1 MQVKPRSSR
10 QRLELASS
18 GELCLRL
25 HAAPTEGQATV
36 SVLDKGGVV
45 ANVPSRAE
53 RDPALR
59 GTKRQVARNQEVTV
73 ARGRSDGRTFILVPE
88 TKDNQTTELTLLHV
102 RFHGRLEP
110 AVVAAVLQGYRG
122 RYAILRDA
130 VTETEPV
137 FREDLLGEIPVVD
150 LLEQPIHL
158 LADRWRTTP

>member
-1 MQVKPRSSR
+1 VR
-10 QRLELASS
+10 
-18 GELCLRL
+18 GEAFVHITDR
-25 HAAPTEGQATV
+25 
-36 SVLDKGGVV
+36 GGV
-45 ANVPSRAE
+45 ARDIPSRTD
-53 RDPALR
+53 RDPRLR

-88 TKDNQTTELTLLHV
+88 TKDNQTTELTLLHA
-102 RFHGRLEP
+102 RFHDRLEP
-110 AVVAAVLQGYRG
+110 AVVASVLQGYRG

-130 VTETEPV
+130 VTETEPA